1 MRWLNLFSYFFVG
14 LFAAL
19 MVFMMAASVE
29 GNISIGVIYLRVIE
43 PTSPTSGFSNCTND
57 RTLVL
62 QIFRNHAT
70 INHEEIS
77 EQRLPAVVAE
87 IMKTRAEKS
96 LFVWASRDIDF
107 ERFAVTLGK
116 VQAAVPDLHF
126 IVLTDDDLNNPGWC
140 IRYPKDAAGR
150 EVF

>member
-1 MRWLNLFSYFFVG
+1 MRWLNQFSFFYVG

-19 MVFMMAASVE
+19 MVFMMAAYESAHVA
-29 GNISIGVIYLRVIE
+29 NCVIYLRVVE
-43 PTSPTSGFSNCTND
+43 PRSPASGFGNCAND

-70 INHEEIS
+70 INHGEIS

-96 LFVWASRDIDF
+96 LFVWADREIEF

-116 VQAAVPDLHF
+116 VQAAVPDLRF

-140 IRYPKDAAGR
+140 VRYPKDATGR
-150 EVF
+150 EFY